1 MKKRY
6 LISIERLHLIA
17 GFSLVFSGILVYF
30 VDGFEMSLSWA
41 IFGAM
46 YISMSDV
53 GEDEMSG
60 EKLKHKSHIVRRIF
74 GYVGAILGI
83 VLTFYYIICLVFYSS
98 CDSYPIR

>member
-1 MKKRY
+1 MEKRY

-17 GFSLVFSGILVYF
+17 GFSLVFSGILVF
-30 VDGFEMSLSWA
+30 FIDGFEMSLSWA

-53 GEDEMSG
+53 GEDEMSE

-83 VLTFYYIICLVFYSS
+83 VLTFYYLSILTIL
-98 CDSYPIR
+98 

>member
-1 MKKRY
+1 MEKRY
-6 LISIERLHLIA
+6 LISIERLHLVA

-30 VDGFEMSLSWA
+30 IDGFEMALSWA

-53 GEDEMSG
+53 GEDEMSE

-83 VLTFYYIICLVFYSS
+83 VLTFYYLTMLFILWFL
-98 CDSYPIR
+98 